1 MLIAILI
8 ASLVLNAALIAF
20 IAWALWSILSDFV
33 P

>member
-8 ASLVLNAALIAF
+8 ASLVLNVVLIGL
-20 IAWALWSILSDFV
+20 IAWALWPILSDFV

>member
-8 ASLVLNAALIAF
+8 ASLVLNAVLIAL
-20 IAWALWSILSDFV
+20 IAWALWSIISDFV